1 MKIFEALNRLTLLH
15 DLIKAEK
22 TGRPDYLSKQ
32 LGVSRAT
39 LYNMLDELK
48 SYDAPISY
56 SRSKESFFYTH
67 FFELEIK
74 CTISVIENEQ
84 ELKKVIGGCDILS
97 SVLFFRRKGVN
108 FINNKLNRLTF
119 EK

>member
-1 MKIFEALNRLTLLH
+1 MKIFEALNRLTRLH
-15 DLIKAEK
+15 DLIKTEK
-22 TGRPDYLSKQ
+22 TGRPDSLSKQ

-56 SRSKESFFYTH
+56 SRSKETFLYTQ

-74 CTISVIENEQ
+74 CTISVIEDEQ
-84 ELKKVIGGCDILS
+84 ELEKVIGGCNILS
-97 SVLFFRRKGVN
+97 SVSFFRRKSVN

-119 EK
+119 YK